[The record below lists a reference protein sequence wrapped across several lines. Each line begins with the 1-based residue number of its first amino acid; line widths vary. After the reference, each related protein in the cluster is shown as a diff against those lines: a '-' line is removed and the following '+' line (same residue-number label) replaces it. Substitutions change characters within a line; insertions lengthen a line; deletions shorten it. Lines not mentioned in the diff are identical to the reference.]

1 VSEYTTPKTG
11 EHVIAYACPH
21 SATARLL
28 GQQESG
34 CFVVHLVGDAHAHA
48 TYKGCVEQVTTLDTR
63 PARWSMDHPWN
74 QHLYPHHDAIP
85 EALAWHRLLAAEE
98 AQRAA
103 AAERTRALVAAG
115 GHVSVTLDRTP
126 LRTVITEAMHDAEGN
141 GVAIRNA
148 GEIWGDL

>member
-1 VSEYTTPKTG
+1 MYTTPQAG
-11 EHVIAYACPH
+11 EHVIAYAYPN
-21 SATARLL
+21 STTARKL
-28 GQQESG
+28 GQQHG
-34 CFVVHLVGDAHAHA
+34 CFAVHLVGDVIGHGTYTDCVAH
-48 TYKGCVEQVTTLDTR
+48 VSTLGTR

-115 GHVSVTLDRTP
+115 GHVSVALDRTP
-126 LRTVITEAMHDAEGN
+126 TRTVVTETHRDAAGH

-148 GEIWGDL
+148 GELWGCL